1 MCIGLYVRRNKP
13 YMKSLVLKR
22 KDRFET
28 MKKGSFEPVVNSFE
42 LELTVRGNSQPVK
55 TFSGPEKKLSANN
68 NICNVCCATQHDA
81 VAAWLLNWG
90 RDAVGQR
97 RQRNGHAASL

>member
-42 LELTVRGNSQPVK
+42 LELTVRSNSQPMK
-55 TFSGPEKKLSANN
+55 TFSGPSCQQTITFAMFVVPRSTMQWQLGSSIGGEMRSANDDN
-68 NICNVCCATQHDA
+68 AM
-81 VAAWLLNWG
+81 G
-90 RDAVGQR
+90 MR
-97 RQRNGHAASL
+97 RRYK